1 MILLLN
7 FPSEAPYRIDQV
19 TMDPPLML
27 GLAIGQIVL
36 AAALY
41 RWNRQQPWWWLS
53 GALLAVSAVFFA
65 LANWGTSDITR
76 FSHHLGINPGAVLN
90 EPLWVAAA
98 PLICALPYRL
108 ASVHGLVAAGLA
120 LMPLLLAR
128 LLQRP
133 GWGGFWA
140 LLVLWSPLLRN
151 FLQNGVTRQAMATVL
166 IMPLLLRLAGWSRL
180 HWGWVGAAIAGSAL
194 AHNSLPLTT
203 GMALVPLLTRPGL
216 LQRTGLRSILLA
228 TLLVVTCIGLSLS
241 QPAVLEKLNNYLF
254 EAQYFNTY
262 GLRKAVFGLEL
273 AALVAVMLTIWRARL
288 NRMTMAADHDARTL
302 FAYSVL
308 LGLVQ
313 LSMATGVMA
322 PILSRCL
329 DPIGLFWLLSL
340 MVWTTRQG
348 CAWTLIPA
356 LVVVGESF
364 IDDRILVLEDCING
378 DQFLC
383 IPDRWPWQVSW

>member
-27 GLAIGQIVL
+27 ALAIGQILL
-36 AAALY
+36 AAALH
-41 RWNRQQPWWWLS
+41 RWTRLRPWCWLA
-53 GALLAVSAVFFA
+53 GAMVGLSAVFFA

-76 FSHHLGINPGAVLN
+76 FSHFLAIDPSEVLD
-90 EPLWVAAA
+90 EPLWIAAA
-98 PLICALPYRL
+98 PLISALPYRL
-108 ASVHGLVAAGLA
+108 ASIHGLVAGGFA
-120 LMPLLLAR
+120 LVPLLLAR
-128 LLQRP
+128 VLQRP
-133 GWGGFWA
+133 QWGGLWA

-151 FLQNGVTRQAMATVL
+151 FLQNGVTRQALATVL
-166 IMPLLLRLAGWSRL
+166 ITPLLMRVAGWCPIG
-180 HWGWVGAAIAGSAL
+180 WGWVTAAVAGSAL
-194 AHNSLPLTT
+194 AHNSLPITT
-203 GMALVPLLTRPGL
+203 TLALVPALTRPGL
-216 LQRTGLRSILLA
+216 LQNTGRRIIVLASCLMLLSVGIA
-228 TLLVVTCIGLSLS
+228 LS
-241 QPAVLEKLNNYLF
+241 QPAVLEKLINYLF

-262 GLRKAVFGLEL
+262 GLRKAVFGVEL
-273 AALVAVMLTIWRARL
+273 AALIAVLLTLWRARL
-288 NRMTMAADHDARTL
+288 SLTAMARDHDARTL

-308 LGLVQ
+308 LGSVQ

-340 MVWTTRQG
+340 MAWTARQG

-356 LVVVGESF
+356 ALVVGESF

-383 IPDRWPWQVSW
+383 IPDRWPWQVRW

>member
-27 GLAIGQIVL
+27 ALAIGQILL

-41 RWNRQQPWWWLS
+41 RWTNQRPWWWLA
-53 GALLAVSAVFFA
+53 GAMVGLSAVFFG

-76 FSHHLGINPGAVLN
+76 FSHHLAIDPHDVLD
-90 EPLWVAAA
+90 EPLWIAAA
-98 PLICALPYRL
+98 PLISALPYRL
-108 ASVHGLVAAGLA
+108 ASIHGLVAGGFALVPLA
-120 LMPLLLAR
+120 LAR
-128 LLQRP
+128 VLQRP
-133 GWGGFWA
+133 QWGGLWA

-151 FLQNGVTRQAMATVL
+151 FLQNGVTRQALATVL
-166 IMPLLLRLAGWSRL
+166 ITPLLIRVAGWCPIG
-180 HWGWVGAAIAGSAL
+180 WGWVTAAIAGSGL
-194 AHNSLPLTT
+194 AHNSLPITT
-203 GMALVPLLTRPGL
+203 TLALVPALTRPGL
-216 LQRTGLRSILLA
+216 LQNTGRRTIVLASCLVLLSVGIA
-228 TLLVVTCIGLSLS
+228 LS
-241 QPAVLEKLNNYLF
+241 QPAVLEKVNNYLF

-262 GLRKAVFGLEL
+262 GLRKAVFGMEL
-273 AALVAVMLTIWRARL
+273 AALIAVLLTIWRARL
-288 NRMTMAADHDARTL
+288 SLTAMARDHDARTL

-308 LGLVQ
+308 LGSVQ
-313 LSMATGVMA
+313 LSMATGVMG

-356 LVVVGESF
+356 LLVVGESF
-364 IDDRILVLEDCING
+364 VDDRILVLEDCIKG

-383 IPDRWPWQVSW
+383 IPDRWPWQVRW